1 MIKEQKNPA
10 MSSKKIL
17 VVDDDEED
25 RFIIRDGFTEA
36 GAEDLVHFEENG
48 ENALQYLENR
58 YTKKDLPCL
67 IILDLNMPRLNG
79 TQTLQAIKSDQRF
92 RNIHVLIYST
102 SLNKI
107 EKEQCMRLGAEDYI
121 IKPLTF
127 TESLQKVKY
136 FKEVCEKL
144 THE

>member
-1 MIKEQKNPA
+1 
-10 MSSKKIL
+10 MSAKKIL

-25 RFIIRDGFTEA
+25 RFIIQDGFTEV

-48 ENALQYLENR
+48 EKALEYLENC
-58 YTKKDLPCL
+58 YNQKDLPCL

-79 TQTLQAIKSDQRF
+79 TQTLRAIKSDQRF
-92 RNIHVLIYST
+92 HNMHVLIYST

-107 EKEQCMRLGAEDYI
+107 EKEQCMQLGAEEYI

-127 TESLQKVKY
+127 AESLEKVKY
-136 FKEVCEKL
+136 FKNVCENL
-144 THE
+144 TLEG